1 MENQKKGNSILI
13 GIIIGLIIAI
23 IIGVILF
30 ITGTV
35 SFKED
40 TTNNIDNNQVTE
52 AETSASDNDAKESEE
67 FSNWV
72 DYILSVHILNANISR
87 FRSKDLGDD
96 VDLNKTV
103 TIEKNDVIELLT
115 SLKNN
120 KLTKTWSQGRGGVD
134 SDHLTITYEKDFE
147 KYEFEI
153 YYGAISVDK
162 IDDELKNIL
171 ENNKITEK
179 NAEYSKMDGSFYYYI
194 IEGFDETIFDK
205 YFN

>member
-30 ITGTV
+30 VTGTV

-52 AETSASDNDAKESEE
+52 AETSASDNEAKESEE

-120 KLTKTWSQGRGGVD
+120 KLIKTWSQGRGGVD